1 MTKSQ
6 NCSGSMDEI
15 DFSTALAR
23 LLRDVELRER
33 FAQAPAAIAEQLRVR
48 AAERDAFASLSVEEI
63 EVQARILLRKRFDAV
78 RHLIPATMDRLGS
91 SAWKSFL
98 EHARSSWPKP
108 PSMDVQDTRSFC
120 AHLAA
125 TQPTVLCRSELNRL
139 HFHLGKQTLAMHWV
153 RDLWVR
159 GRPRRA
165 LQIFIRRGQRWSE
178 GSLYWSLG

>member
-1 MTKSQ
+1 MKSR
-6 NCSGSMDEI
+6 NYSGSMDEI

-48 AAERDAFASLSVEEI
+48 ATEREAFAALSVEEI

-78 RHLIPATMDRLGS
+78 RHLIPATMDRLGAT
-91 SAWKSFL
+91 AWKSFL
-98 EHARSSWPKP
+98 DHARRCWPEP
-108 PSMDVQDTRSFC
+108 PAMEVHDTRLFC

-139 HFHLGKQTLAMHWV
+139 HFHLGKQALAMHWV
-153 RDLWVR
+153 WDLWVR

-165 LQIFIRRGQRWSE
+165 IQMFIRRGQGWSE
-178 GSLYWSLG
+178 RSLYWSLG